1 MSVAL
6 WEEMSLSGW
15 KNTSI
20 IIIFDTNA
28 NPFAMLAICGWS
40 GRAEITEE
48 NGHKWNANS
57 LWATSGSPPSAQL
70 GGPLGSH
77 TASLCLSQGA
87 AGILAAGS
95 EPAAGTQPSHW
106 LVFVCLGA
114 RYSFPDL
121 NICKCCKDALWK
133 ETPTT
138 MLSSFSSL
146 FIFPALFLFVS
157 FLTAASSAP
166 CGNQLWRVRSALSQG
181 FI

>member
-1 MSVAL
+1 
-6 WEEMSLSGW
+6 MSLSVSGW

-28 NPFAMLAICGWS
+28 NPSAMLAICGWS
-40 GRAEITEE
+40 GGAEITEE

-87 AGILAAGS
+87 AGTSAAGS
-95 EPAAGTQPSHW
+95 ELAAGTQPSHW
-106 LVFVCLGA
+106 LVFVCPHA
-114 RYSFPDL
+114 WYSSPDL
-121 NICKCCKDALWK
+121 NICKCCKDTLSK

-138 MLSSFSSL
+138 TTTTAFFFPLFHLPLFSF
-146 FIFPALFLFVS
+146 FS
-157 FLTAASSAP
+157 F
-166 CGNQLWRVRSALSQG
+166 
-181 FI
+181 F